1 MFQNN
6 LIPLTG
12 DPTLPDL
19 LPEDPMLNDLFRI
32 DDLPT
37 PIIHPDIAEIN
48 RKLEHLTLETNTQGL
63 RIAVERA
70 KRQRLQAT
78 IRQVKQDLSLPCP
91 DLMMIK
97 SELDHLREHQNA
109 INYQLDGETARTNT
123 LSFRSLSRICQI
135 LVALIP
141 CLTLPSES
149 SSEVKIFLQELNN
162 TIQQFGVHY
171 AASYV
176 NP

>member
-6 LIPLTG
+6 LINLTG

-19 LPEDPMLNDLFRI
+19 LPEDPMLNDLFQI

-37 PIIHPDIAEIN
+37 PVIHPDITELS
-48 RKLEHLTLETNTQGL
+48 RRLDHLSLETNTQGL

-91 DLMMIK
+91 DITILK
-97 SELDHLREHQNA
+97 K
-109 INYQLDGETARTNT
+109 
-123 LSFRSLSRICQI
+123 RI
-135 LVALIP
+135 
-141 CLTLPSES
+141 ES
-149 SSEVKIFLQELNN
+149 PAGPPER
-162 TIQQFGVHY
+162 H
-171 AASYV
+171 
-176 NP
+176 